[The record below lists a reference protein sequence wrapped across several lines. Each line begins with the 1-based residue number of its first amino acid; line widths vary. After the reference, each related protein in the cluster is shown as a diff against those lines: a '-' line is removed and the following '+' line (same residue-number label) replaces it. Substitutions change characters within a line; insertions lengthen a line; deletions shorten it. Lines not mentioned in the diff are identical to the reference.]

1 MRWTCGWGRRFAA
14 PRLESIQ
21 HRWGPRSADPS
32 PNLIDAFVRTK
43 GAGLQHHEDTLYDHE
58 I

>member
-1 MRWTCGWGRRFAA
+1 M
-14 PRLESIQ
+14 P
-21 HRWGPRSADPS
+21 DPNS
-32 PNLIDAFVRTK
+32 IDAFVRTK